1 MASNVINDSTSV
13 HDYRSKISHVTDE
26 LKLQIGK
33 TERAIESA
41 NAEWKDGNFTEFQR
55 NFSEDKEKISPLCD
69 VLYNYEN
76 NLLYQL
82 QIKLEKLEG
91 RSFRC

>member
-13 HDYRSKISHVTDE
+13 HEYRGKIQHVTDE

-33 TERAIESA
+33 TERAIEAA
-41 NAEWKDGNFTEFQR
+41 NEEWKDGNFTEFQQ
-55 NFSEDKEKISPLCD
+55 NFAEDKEKIKPLCD

-76 NLLYQL
+76 TLLYQL
-82 QIKLEKLEG
+82 EEKLKVLES
-91 RSFRC
+91 RRFKC